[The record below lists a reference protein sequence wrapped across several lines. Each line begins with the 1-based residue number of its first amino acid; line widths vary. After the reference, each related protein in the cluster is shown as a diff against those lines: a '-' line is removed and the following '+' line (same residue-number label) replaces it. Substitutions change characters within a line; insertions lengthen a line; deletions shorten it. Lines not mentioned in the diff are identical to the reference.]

1 MLHLSSTA
9 AVLGALARSGN
20 VNVRAYTLHGPV
32 LRALEAA
39 AARGARVSVEL
50 EGTPYNDPK
59 GRLAA
64 ENRRVVG
71 ELRAAGADARL
82 GDPLHAKVISAD
94 GAFFFDDKN
103 WGARDLVVRD
113 DDPAD
118 AAAIPMVK
126 HEALAEEAR
135 LLRDARGNDGIL
147 VASES
152 FGRNN
157 AVYAALDELGRRG
170 AAPRLVV
177 GARELHGN
185 SRERGAL
192 EALACDGVRVRVAGD
207 SEKLAVAGDRAW
219 IGSANATVAFG
230 RADLPDW
237 GACSEDRAIV
247 NAVRDRVESE
257 WACAKAFTA

>member
-20 VNVRAYTLHGPV
+20 VDVRAYTLHGPV

-39 AARGARVSVEL
+39 AGRGARVSVEL

-118 AAAIPMVK
+118 AAAIPMLK
-126 HEALAEEAR
+126 HEALGEEAR
-135 LLRDARGNDGIL
+135 LLRGARGNDGIL

-152 FGRNN
+152 FG
-157 AVYAALDELGRRG
+157 AATPSMLRSTNSDAEAHRRVWSSV
-170 AAPRLVV
+170 R
-177 GARELHGN
+177 GN
-185 SRERGAL
+185 SAAMR
-192 EALACDGVRVRVAGD
+192 
-207 SEKLAVAGDRAW
+207 
-219 IGSANATVAFG
+219 ANAARSRRWRATAFASASRTIRRSSPSPAIALGSDRQMRRSRSGGPICQIGAYVAKTG
-230 RADLPDW
+230 Q
-237 GACSEDRAIV
+237 S
-247 NAVRDRVESE
+247 
-257 WACAKAFTA
+257 